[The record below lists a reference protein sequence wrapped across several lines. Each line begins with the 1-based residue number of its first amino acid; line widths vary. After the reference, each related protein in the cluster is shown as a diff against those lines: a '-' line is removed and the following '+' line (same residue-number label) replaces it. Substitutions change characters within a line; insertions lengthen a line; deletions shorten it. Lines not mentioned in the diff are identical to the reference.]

1 MKTLST
7 ILLAI
12 VLLFTLSQLDQP
24 VQALQEYQLNLSH
37 IECRGTYIEIH
48 FVLLNTVQGDVI
60 SDLTYTYG
68 TSRPVNAAKR
78 SSFYGQRSPGFL

>member
-1 MKTLST
+1 MRTLST

-12 VLLFTLSQLDQP
+12 ALLFTLSQVDQS

-37 IECRGTYIEIH
+37 IECRGTYVEIH
-48 FVLLNTVQGDVI
+48 FVLLNTVEEDVI

-68 TSRPVNAAKR
+68 TIP
-78 SSFYGQRSPGFL
+78 PGARD